1 MAGHSMLSL
10 LWEKLTREEIS
21 QWKKAFKEFDID
33 GDGTIT
39 GKELGNYIGKLGEKF
54 SEEEINALIKIFD
67 SNGDGE
73 LDYEEFLQMMTL
85 TEEKAMI
92 KAFKMYDKGGH
103 NSISY
108 DEVKQSM
115 TIIGEKHNDKEIDKV
130 IKEADTDGDGEISFE
145 EFKAVL

>member
-1 MAGHSMLSL
+1 
-10 LWEKLTREEIS
+10 
-21 QWKKAFKEFDID
+21 
-33 GDGTIT
+33 
-39 GKELGNYIGKLGEKF
+39 
-54 SEEEINALIKIFD
+54 
-67 SNGDGE
+67 
-73 LDYEEFLQMMTL
+73 
-85 TEEKAMI
+85 
-92 KAFKMYDKGGH
+92 MYDKGGH

>member
-1 MAGHSMLSL
+1 MSPNLKKCCSSL

-73 LDYEEFLQMMTL
+73 LDYKEFLQMMTL
-85 TEEKAMI
+85 T
-92 KAFKMYDKGGH
+92 
-103 NSISY
+103 
-108 DEVKQSM
+108 
-115 TIIGEKHNDKEIDKV
+115 
-130 IKEADTDGDGEISFE
+130 
-145 EFKAVL
+145 